1 MSIKQ
6 ILIILVAGVA
16 AIAAA
21 FLFKQISSAPAP
33 GPAVV
38 QETVRVE
45 EVEVASL
52 KVLVASRDLEVGELI
67 TPDDMIW
74 ANWPESTIN
83 INQFT
88 DQDSPDAISE
98 LTGSVV
104 RTRMYENE
112 PVIPQKIV
120 QKGETGYMAAILRPG
135 MRAIS
140 VEIRSETGAGGFILP
155 DDRVDVI
162 LTHDVEIEMGDRRIK
177 RPVSTTI
184 IENARV
190 LAIDTIHVQGEGE
203 IAMTGSTATLE
214 LGPKH
219 AELLALGERL
229 GTISLALRAVSDV
242 NSAGGAITART
253 DMLEGDG
260 GTGTGGVKVY
270 KNGEV
275 TNLGGS

>member
-6 ILIILVAGVA
+6 IVIILIAGVA

-21 FLFKQISSAPAP
+21 FLFKQISSQNAPQTAQI
-33 GPAVV
+33 

-67 TPDDMIW
+67 TPDDVLW

-88 DQDSPDAISE
+88 DQESPEAIEE

-120 QKGETGYMAAILRPG
+120 QKGETGYMAAILTPG
-135 MRAIS
+135 MRAVS

-162 LTHDVEIEMGDRRIK
+162 LTHDVEIVLGRSRVE
-177 RPVSTTI
+177 RPVTTTI

-190 LAIDTIHVQGEGE
+190 LAIDTLHVQGEGE
-203 IAMTGSTATLE
+203 IAITGSTATLE
-214 LGPKH
+214 LAPKH
-219 AELLALGERL
+219 AELLALGERM
-229 GTISLALRAVSDV
+229 GSISLALRSVSDV
-242 NSAGGAITART
+242 NAAGGEVTGRT
-253 DMLEGDG
+253 EMLTDT
-260 GTGTGGVKVY
+260 GTGTGGVKMY

-275 TNLGGS
+275 SGLGGS

>member
-6 ILIILVAGVA
+6 ILIILIAGVA
-16 AIAAA
+16 AVAAA
-21 FLFKQISSAPAP
+21 VLFKQISSTQSATPAE
-33 GPAVV
+33 VT
-38 QETVRVE
+38 ETVRVE

-67 TPDDMIW
+67 TPDDIIW
-74 ANWPESTIN
+74 ANWPEATVN
-83 INQFT
+83 INQYT
-88 DQDSPDAISE
+88 DIDSPDSIEE

-112 PVIPQKIV
+112 PIIPQKIV

-155 DDRVDVI
+155 DDHVDVI
-162 LTHDVEIEMGDRRIK
+162 LTHDVEIVLGDRREK
-177 RPVSTTI
+177 RPVTTTI

-214 LGPKH
+214 LPPKQ

-229 GTISLALRAVSDV
+229 GTISLALRSVSDV
-242 NSAGGAITART
+242 NTADGAVTART
-253 DMLEGDG
+253 DML
-260 GTGTGGVKVY
+260 TGGGSTGGIKVY

-275 TNLGGS
+275 TSMGGS

>member
-6 ILIILVAGVA
+6 ILIILIAGVA
-16 AIAAA
+16 AVAAA
-21 FLFKQISSAPAP
+21 IMFKQISSTQSQP
-33 GPAVV
+33 VV
-38 QETVRVE
+38 QTEETVREV

-52 KVLVASRDLEVGELI
+52 KILVASRDLEVGELV
-67 TPDDMIW
+67 TPDDLMW
-74 ANWPESTIN
+74 ANWPEATIN

-88 DQDSPDAISE
+88 DQESPEAIEE

-112 PVIPQKIV
+112 PIIPQKIV
-120 QKGETGYMAAILRPG
+120 QKGETGYMAAILKPG
-135 MRAIS
+135 MRAIA

-162 LTHDVEIEMGDRRIK
+162 LTHDVEIVMGANRVE
-177 RPVSTTI
+177 RPVTTTI

-214 LGPKH
+214 LKPKQ
-219 AELLALGERL
+219 AELLALGERM

-242 NSAGGAITART
+242 QAAGGEVTGN
-253 DMLEGDG
+253 MGLLDG
-260 GTGTGGVKVY
+260 GSTGTGGVKIY
-270 KNGEV
+270 KNGQV
-275 TNLGGS
+275 ANLGGS

>member
-6 ILIILVAGVA
+6 ILIILIAG
-16 AIAAA
+16 AAA
-21 FLFKQISSAPAP
+21 VGAAFMFKQISASSTQP
-33 GPAVV
+33 VV
-38 QETVRVE
+38 QAEETVREV
-45 EVEVASL
+45 EVEVAHL
-52 KVLVASRDLEVGELI
+52 QILVASRDLAVGELI
-67 TPDDMIW
+67 TPDDLMW
-74 ANWPESTIN
+74 ANWPEATVN

-88 DQDSPDAISE
+88 DQDSPEAMEE

-120 QKGETGYMAAILRPG
+120 QKGETGYMAAILTPG
-135 MRAIS
+135 MRAIA

-162 LTHDVEIEMGDRRIK
+162 LTHDVEIVLGDTRVE
-177 RPVSTTI
+177 RPVTTTI

-214 LGPKH
+214 LKPKQ
-219 AELLALGERL
+219 AELLALGERM
-229 GTISLALRAVSDV
+229 GAISLALRSVADV
-242 NSAGGAITART
+242 QEAGGEVIGH
-253 DMLEGDG
+253 LGLLDG
-260 GTGTGGVKVY
+260 GSSGTGGVTVY
-270 KNGEV
+270 KNGQV
-275 TNLGGS
+275 ASMGGS

>member
-6 ILIILVAGVA
+6 ILIILIAGVA
-16 AIAAA
+16 AVAAA
-21 FLFKQISSAPAP
+21 FMFKQISSTQAQPI
-33 GPAVV
+33 V
-38 QETVRVE
+38 QTEETIREV

-52 KVLVASRDLEVGELI
+52 KILVASRDLEVGELI
-67 TPDDMIW
+67 TPDDLMW
-74 ANWPESTIN
+74 ANWPEATIN

-88 DQDSPDAISE
+88 DQESPEAIEE

-112 PVIPQKIV
+112 PIIPQKIV
-120 QKGETGYMAAILRPG
+120 QKGETGYMAAILKPG

-162 LTHDVEIEMGDRRIK
+162 LTHDVEIVLGANRVE
-177 RPVSTTI
+177 RPVTTTI

-214 LGPKH
+214 LKPKQ
-219 AELLALGERL
+219 AELLALGERM

-242 NSAGGAITART
+242 HAAGGEVTGN
-253 DMLEGDG
+253 LGLLDG
-260 GTGTGGVKVY
+260 GSTGTGGVKIY
-270 KNGEV
+270 KNGQIA
-275 TNLGGS
+275 NLGGS